1 MAIKFSIDKHEQF
14 SVIKIDE
21 EKLNSV
27 NAPELKSELVVLNSN
42 GDNNIILNLENVSFV
57 DSSGL
62 SAILIGN
69 RLCAN
74 DNGSFVISNV
84 HENVLKLI
92 KISQLDTILS
102 IAPTQKEAQDLVVMD
117 KIEKDIKGNGD
128 S

>member
-27 NAPELKSELVVLNSN
+27 NAPELKSELVVLNSK
-42 GDNNIILNLENVSFV
+42 GDTNIILNLENVSFV

-69 RLCAN
+69 RLCTN

-84 HENVLKLI
+84 QENVLKLI
-92 KISQLDTILS
+92 KISQLDSILN
-102 IAPTQKEAQDLVVMD
+102 ITPTQKEAQDLVVMD
-117 KIEKDIKGNGD
+117 NIEKDIKKNGD